1 LNVKLDLSQAE
12 ISRFNPEA
20 VEDLFHQLEFRTLT
34 QRLHTVTQKLQP
46 SLSGATQASLF
57 GEAQAAQ
64 AQAAGEYET
73 IIVDSE
79 VKLQDCL
86 KDLSNCKQVAFD
98 TETTSIIPT
107 QADLVGISLAGA
119 PKRGYYLPVGHKS
132 GHQLPLETLQ
142 KALKPLL
149 KTS

>member
-1 LNVKLDLSQAE
+1 
-12 ISRFNPEA
+12 
-20 VEDLFHQLEFRTLT
+20 
-34 QRLHTVTQKLQP
+34 
-46 SLSGATQASLF
+46 
-57 GEAQAAQ
+57 
-64 AQAAGEYET
+64 
-73 IIVDSE
+73 VDSE
-79 VKLQDCL
+79 AKLQDCL

-142 KALKPLL
+142 KALKPFFENLQIGKVGHNSKYDLVCLHQAGINLAPITFDTMIAEWLINPESRSLGL
-149 KTS
+149 KAVAWQRLGVEMTHIEELIGKG